1 MRNKYRLSIM
11 IDLIIM
17 LFMYIMGI
25 VGLADKSNFAFTLAA
40 LILSISMSVDT
51 FAKQNK
57 IAEGISFILEVLA
70 LLIIVMIPNL
80 KDFVFLKKLMKV
92 LDTNVLLMLALFFTF
107 AGQWATEIKIKDIE
121 NRKEK

>member
-11 IDLIIM
+11 IVLIIM
-17 LFMYIMGI
+17 LFMYMTGV
-25 VGLADKSNFAFTLAA
+25 VGLTQETNFAFTLAA
-40 LILSISMSVDT
+40 LILSISMAVDT

-57 IAEGISFILEVLA
+57 IAEVITFVLEVLA
-70 LLIIVMIPNL
+70 LLIIVLIPNL
-80 KDFVFLKKLMKV
+80 KDFVLLKKLMSIF
-92 LDTNVLLMLALFFTF
+92 DTNVLLMLALFFTF

>member
-11 IDLIIM
+11 IVLIIM
-17 LFMYIMGI
+17 LFMYIMDI

>member
-11 IDLIIM
+11 IVLIIM
-17 LFMYIMGI
+17 LFMYIKG
-25 VGLADKSNFAFTLAA
+25 VVVLADETNFAFTLAA
-40 LILSISMSVDT
+40 LILSISMAVDT
-51 FAKQNK
+51 FAKSNK
-57 IAEGISFILEVLA
+57 IAEGISFVLEVLA

-80 KDFVFLKKLMKV
+80 KDFVILKKLMSI